1 MGDLKDPRWMYL
13 KAVLFLLI
21 IIMCAGALWM
31 QNPHRQTA
39 LLIVLTIWAA
49 ARLYYFMF
57 FVIEKY
63 IDGDY
68 RFSGVFHFLKY
79 LVTRRRPPTN

>member
-21 IIMCAGALWM
+21 IMMSAGALWV
-31 QNPHRQTA
+31 QNQQWQTA
-39 LLIVLTIWAA
+39 VLLVLTIWAA

-57 FVIEKY
+57 YVVEKY
-63 IDGDY
+63 VDGDY
-68 RFSGVFHFLKY
+68 RFSGVFDFLKY
-79 LVTRRRPPTN
+79 LVARRRPPTN

>member
-21 IIMCAGALWM
+21 IMMSAGAPWV
-31 QNPHRQTA
+31 QNQQWQTA
-39 LLIVLTIWAA
+39 VLLVLTIWAA

-57 FVIEKY
+57 YVVEKY
-63 IDGDY
+63 VDGDY
-68 RFSGVFHFLKY
+68 RFSGVFDFLKY
-79 LVTRRRPPTN
+79 LVARRRPPTN